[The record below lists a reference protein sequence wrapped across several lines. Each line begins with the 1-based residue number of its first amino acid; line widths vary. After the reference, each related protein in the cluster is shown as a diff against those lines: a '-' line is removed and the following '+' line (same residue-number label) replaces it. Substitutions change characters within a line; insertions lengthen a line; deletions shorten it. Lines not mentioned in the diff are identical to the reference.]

1 MALEIWEHE
10 HSILFLNK
18 VTKDMEIKASG
29 LYTDI
34 WDEDDK
40 MVPPTYTLVMSK
52 IAMAQTAHEHSW
64 FMLIYRT

>member
-40 MVPPTYTLVMSK
+40 MVPPLTLG
-52 IAMAQTAHEHSW
+52 SW
-64 FMLIYRT
+64 QNSYGSNGS

>member
-1 MALEIWEHE
+1 MESTVSYPKMALEIWEHE

-40 MVPPTYTLVMSK
+40 MVPPLTLWSC
-52 IAMAQTAHEHSW
+52 QNS
-64 FMLIYRT
+64 YGSNGS